1 MATTAQINAIAA
13 LYAGYFN
20 RAPDPEGLQFWIDQI
35 DDGREFNTIAED
47 FAASEEATS
56 LYPYLTA
63 PDVASPSTFITN
75 VYQNLFNRAPDAEG
89 LQFWTDVLNSGSVSV
104 ADMIEAIIEG
114 AVDAPDATPAT
125 FDKTT
130 LDNKVEVGL
139 DFAADAANTSGF
151 DFDDADKS
159 AATAVIDSVTNEEA
173 TVDAAKASTDAYL
186 SGTSNQGDT
195 FTLTTEID
203 ALTGST
209 ADDTFTGV
217 AGNFLNGTFNTGDSI
232 NGGTGDDTLDI
243 IATPSVLGSP
253 SITPASMTGVENISV
268 QDLSF
273 GLTLNLSNATGVE
286 TLASKNSNNVT
297 TTFSSVA
304 ALADIE
310 VSNINSNTSNVA
322 VNYNANVVAGLDDA
336 QNIALDGASTTV
348 AVAGVETFNI
358 AATGVNALTFNAVND
373 GDTINVSGDGSLTLN
388 GTLDV
393 TTLDASANT
402 GGVAATLAAGNVAVT
417 GGAGDDSFDFGTD
430 LTADA
435 TGVPGD
441 VVDGGEGM
449 DTVRVETTT
458 TANDFSAAAAAA
470 PFNALTSI
478 ERVAFD
484 GANGV
489 TLNGAT
495 FTNAGITNLE
505 FSTTGDDTIN
515 NAGSARTYEFG
526 TANQGSA
533 EFNMSGT
540 SSVLN
545 LSLMGTD
552 EGPAANDGTAAGVFD
567 LTVNLAGTAPAGT
580 KATINIDSQGD
591 LITGTFNDVGTVT
604 AVAGSTINISG
615 SGDLNLDGLVNNG
628 TIDASAATGN
638 LVIEG
643 SAFTDFDDGDNDAT
657 DGDAGGAA
665 SVAFKS
671 GADTITLGAG
681 TDTVQFGSGLASGVA
696 NSDDAA
702 TNTNT
707 DLQFDVVNGF
717 TAGNG
722 GDVLDA
728 LYSTDTDAN
737 YTALVATAQEDINLL
752 SGNSG
757 VTAAT
762 LENAANLAVANTVA
776 DEWTAFTFQGETY
789 AVYDKSDAAGDLFDE
804 ANDLLVQITGVSVAD
819 LNDTNF
825 A

>member
-35 DDGREFNTIAED
+35 DGGREFNTIAED

-159 AATAVIDSVTNEEA
+159 AATAVIDSVTEEEA

-232 NGGTGDDTLDI
+232 NGGTGDDTLNI
-243 IATPSVLGSP
+243 IATNAGT
-253 SITPASMTGVENISV
+253 ITPASMTGVEKISV
-268 QDLSF
+268 QDLANLSI
-273 GLTLNLSNATGVE
+273 NLSNATGVQ
-286 TLASKNSNNVT
+286 TLASKNSASGAFTGFGN
-297 TTFSSVA
+297 VA
-304 ALADIE
+304 ALVDIE
-310 VSNINSNTSNVA
+310 VSNINNTFSSVGVA
-322 VNYNANVVAGLDDA
+322 YNADVVSGVDDA
-336 QNIALDGASTTV
+336 QDIALDGANAGV
-348 AVAGVETFNI
+348 NVAGIETFNVE
-358 AATGVNALTFNAVND
+358 ATGSNTLNLGND
-373 GDTINVSGDGSLTLN
+373 GNTVNVSGDGSLTLT
-388 GTLDV
+388 GALGV

-402 GGVAATLAAGNVAVT
+402 GGVTATLAAGNVAVT
-417 GGAGDDSFDFGTD
+417 GGAGDDSFDFGTG
-430 LTADA
+430 LTAVA

-449 DTVRVETTT
+449 DTVRVSNAAAT
-458 TANDFSAAAAAA
+458 DLSAAADAA
-470 PFNALTSI
+470 PFNALTSV
-478 ERVAFD
+478 ERVSFD
-484 GANGV
+484 GAGGV

-505 FSTTGDDTIN
+505 FNTTGNDVID

-526 TANQGSA
+526 DLNDGSA
-533 EFNMSGT
+533 TFNMSGAST
-540 SSVLN
+540 VLN
-545 LSLMGTD
+545 LALLGTD
-552 EGPAANDGTAAGVFD
+552 PGAATDDGADADVGA
-567 LTVNLAGTAPAGT
+567 LNVNLSGTAPAGT
-580 KATINIDSQGD
+580 LTTINIDSQGD
-591 LITGTFNDVGTVT
+591 LAETGVASFNNVGTVS
-604 AVAGSTINISG
+604 AVAGSTINITG
-615 SGDLNLDGLVNNG
+615 AGNLDLANLAARG

-643 SAFTDFDDGDNDAT
+643 SVIDTTTTAAVS
-657 DGDAGGAA
+657 GG
-665 SVAFKS
+665 
-671 GADTITLGAG
+671 DTITLGAG
-681 TDTVQFGSGLASGVA
+681 ADTVQFTSPAASGVVNTTTA
-696 NSDDAA
+696 ETTALGLQVDVINS
-702 TNTNT
+702 
-707 DLQFDVVNGF
+707 F

-722 GDVLDA
+722 GDVLDIVG
-728 LYSTDTDAN
+728 SN
-737 YTALVATAQEDINLL
+737 VEYTALTAAVQADIDALSGATA
-752 SGNSG
+752 
-757 VTAAT
+757 T
-762 LENAANLAVANTVA
+762 LQNAANIAADIATAN
-776 DEWTAFTFQGETY
+776 EWTAFTFQGQTY
-789 AVYDKSDAAGDLFDE
+789 AQYDFDGNGDYDAGA
-804 ANDLLVQITGVSVAD
+804 DLLVQITGVSVAD

>member
-35 DDGREFNTIAED
+35 DGGRAFNTIAAD

-75 VYQNLFNRAPDAEG
+75 VYQNLFNRAPDTEG
-89 LQFWTDVLNSGSVSV
+89 LQFWTNVLNSGSVSV

-114 AVDAPDATPAT
+114 AVDAPNATPPT
-125 FDKTT
+125 FDKAT

-139 DFAADAANTSGF
+139 DFAADAANTAGF

-159 AATAVIDSVTNEEA
+159 AATAVIDGVTNDDA

-186 SGTSNQGDT
+186 SGTSNQGET

-232 NGGTGDDTLDI
+232 NGGTGNDTLNI
-243 IATPSVLGSP
+243 IASSGGV
-253 SITPASMTGVENISV
+253 ITPASMTGVEKISV
-268 QDLSF
+268 QALVG
-273 GLTLNLSNATGVE
+273 GLNINLSNATGIE
-286 TLASKNSNNVT
+286 TLATKNSANVT
-297 TTFSSVA
+297 TSFNNVA
-304 ALADIE
+304 AIVDLE
-310 VSNINSNTSNVA
+310 VTNIDTAGSSMV
-322 VNYNANVVAGLDDA
+322 VNYNASVVSGLTDE
-336 QNIALDGASTTV
+336 QNIAINTASAYV
-348 AVAGVETFNI
+348 EANGIETFNI
-358 AATGVNALTFNAVND
+358 TTTGRSAIELGND
-373 GDTINVSGDGSLTLN
+373 GDTVNVSGDGSLDMTRVP
-388 GTLDV
+388 LDI

-402 GGVAATLAAGNVAVT
+402 GGVTAALATGNVAVT
-417 GGAGDDSFDFGTD
+417 GGSGDDSFNFGAG
-430 LTADA
+430 LTAAA

-449 DTVRVETTT
+449 DTVRVTTSG
-458 TANDFSAAAAAA
+458 DLSAAAAAA

-484 GANGV
+484 GNGV

-505 FSTTGDDTIN
+505 FDTNGADFIN
-515 NAGSARTYEFG
+515 NAGSSRTYEFG
-526 TANQGSA
+526 TDNTGNAT
-533 EFNMSGT
+533 FNMSGT

-545 LSLMGTD
+545 IAMLGTD
-552 EGPAANDGTAAGVFD
+552 DSPAANDGDDANVGALF
-567 LTVNLAGTAPAGT
+567 VNLAGTAPAGT

-591 LITGTFNDVGTVT
+591 LKETGATPMNDVGMVT
-604 AVAGSTINISG
+604 AVAGSTINING
-615 SGDLNLDGLVNNG
+615 SGDLGLAGLANNG

-638 LVIEG
+638 LVLQG
-643 SAFTDFDDGDNDAT
+643 SDFTNGP
-657 DGDAGGAA
+657 
-665 SVAFKS
+665 FKS
-671 GADTITLGAG
+671 GADMITLGAG
-681 TDTVQFGSGLASGVA
+681 ADTVQFSSGAASGVA
-696 NSDDAA
+696 NA
-702 TNTNT
+702 TPGATNT
-707 DLQFDVVNGF
+707 DLQVDVVNGF

-722 GDVLDA
+722 GDVLD
-728 LYSTDTDAN
+728 STAAAGDSD
-737 YTALVATAQEDINLL
+737 YTALTAAAQAQIDAL
-752 SGNSG
+752 SGSG
-757 VTAAT
+757 AT
-762 LENAANLAVANTVA
+762 LEAAANIATNALAQDSGDAG
-776 DEWTAFTFQGETY
+776 EWSAFTFQGQTY
-789 AVYDKSDAAGDLFDE
+789 AVYD
-804 ANDLLVQITGVSVAD
+804 ANDTITLPATTDGFNEGEDLLVQITGVSVAD

>member
-35 DDGREFNTIAED
+35 DGGREFNTIAED

-217 AGNFLNGTFNTGDSI
+217 AGNVLNGTFSTGDSI
-232 NGGTGDDTLDI
+232 NGGTGNDTLNI
-243 IATPSVLGSP
+243 IATQGGT
-253 SITPASMTGVENISV
+253 ITPASMTGVENISV
-268 QDLSF
+268 QDLSG
-273 GLTLNLSNATGVE
+273 GLTLNLSNATGIE

-310 VSNINSNTSNVA
+310 VSNINGNGSDVT
-322 VNYNANVVAGLDDA
+322 VNYNTNVVSGLDDA
-336 QNIALDGASTTV
+336 QNIALDGANTEV
-348 AVAGVETFNI
+348 DVAGIETFNV
-358 AATGVNALTFNAVND
+358 AATGANALDLSFND
-373 GDTINVSGDGSLTLN
+373 GETINVSGDGSLTLSN
-388 GTLDV
+388 ALNV

-417 GGAGDDSFDFGTD
+417 GGSGDDSFDFGTG
-430 LTADA
+430 LTAA
-435 TGVPGD
+435 AAGVPGD

-449 DTVRVETTT
+449 DTVRVSDAGDLTP
-458 TANDFSAAAAAA
+458 ADDAA

-484 GANGV
+484 GTGV
-489 TLNGAT
+489 TLNGST

-505 FSTTGDDTIN
+505 FNTTGSDDIN

-526 TANQGSA
+526 TDNTGAA
-533 EFNMSGT
+533 LFNMSGT
-540 SSVLN
+540 SSVL
-545 LSLMGTD
+545 
-552 EGPAANDGTAAGVFD
+552 
-567 LTVNLAGTAPAGT
+567 
-580 KATINIDSQGD
+580 
-591 LITGTFNDVGTVT
+591 
-604 AVAGSTINISG
+604 
-615 SGDLNLDGLVNNG
+615 
-628 TIDASAATGN
+628 
-638 LVIEG
+638 
-643 SAFTDFDDGDNDAT
+643 
-657 DGDAGGAA
+657 
-665 SVAFKS
+665 
-671 GADTITLGAG
+671 
-681 TDTVQFGSGLASGVA
+681 
-696 NSDDAA
+696 
-702 TNTNT
+702 
-707 DLQFDVVNGF
+707 
-717 TAGNG
+717 
-722 GDVLDA
+722 
-728 LYSTDTDAN
+728 
-737 YTALVATAQEDINLL
+737 
-752 SGNSG
+752 
-757 VTAAT
+757 
-762 LENAANLAVANTVA
+762 
-776 DEWTAFTFQGETY
+776 
-789 AVYDKSDAAGDLFDE
+789 
-804 ANDLLVQITGVSVAD
+804 
-819 LNDTNF
+819 
-825 A
+825 

>member
-35 DDGREFNTIAED
+35 DGGREFNTIAED

-114 AVDAPDATPAT
+114 AVDAPNATPAT

-186 SGTSNQGDT
+186 SGTSNQGQT
-195 FTLTTEID
+195 YTLTTEID

-217 AGNFLNGTFNTGDSI
+217 AGNILNGTFNTGDSI
-232 NGGTGDDTLDI
+232 NGGTGNDTLNI
-243 IATPSVLGSP
+243 IATQGGTV
-253 SITPASMTGVENISV
+253 TPASMTGVENISV
-268 QDLSF
+268 QDLSG
-273 GLTLNLSNATGVE
+273 GLNINLANATGVE
-286 TLASKNSNNVT
+286 SVASKNST
-297 TTFSSVA
+297 AFTSFSNVA
-304 ALADIE
+304 ALVDIA
-310 VSNINSNTSNVA
+310 VSNINNAGSSVQ
-322 VNYNANVVAGLDDA
+322 VNYNTNVVTGLDDV
-336 QNIALDGASTTV
+336 QEIALDGANTFV
-348 AVAGVETFNI
+348 NVVGIETFNV
-358 AATGVNALTFNAVND
+358 AATGSNTLNLGND
-373 GDTINVSGDGSLTLN
+373 GNTVNVSGDGSLALTGAL
-388 GTLDV
+388 GV

-402 GGVAATLAAGNVAVT
+402 GGVTATLATGNVAVT
-417 GGAGDDSFDFGTD
+417 GGSGDDSFNFNGG
-430 LTADA
+430 LTAAA

-449 DTVRVETTT
+449 DTVRVTTSG
-458 TANDFSAAAAAA
+458 DLSAAAAAA
-470 PFNALTSI
+470 PFNALTSV

-484 GANGV
+484 GAGV
-489 TLNGAT
+489 TLNGST

-505 FSTTGDDTIN
+505 FNTNGSDIIN

-526 TANQGSA
+526 TANTGNA
-533 EFNMSGT
+533 LFNMSGT

-545 LSLMGTD
+545 LTMMGTD
-552 EGPAANDGTAAGVFD
+552 GSAAANDGTDADVGA

-580 KATINIDSQGD
+580 KATINIESQGD
-591 LITGTFNDVGTVT
+591 LAETGINSFNDVGTVT
-604 AVAGSTINISG
+604 AVAGSTINITG
-615 SGDLNLDGLVNNG
+615 EGNLDLAGLANNG

-638 LVIEG
+638 LVLEG
-643 SAFTDFDDGDNDAT
+643 SDFANGPF
-657 DGDAGGAA
+657 
-665 SVAFKS
+665 VS

-681 TDTVQFGSGLASGVA
+681 ADTVQFSSGAASGVA
-696 NSDDAA
+696 NATPGAA
-702 TNTNT
+702 NT
-707 DLQFDVVNGF
+707 DLQVDVVNGF

-722 GDVLDA
+722 GDVLD
-728 LYSTDTDAN
+728 STAAGGDSD
-737 YTALVATAQEDINLL
+737 YTALTAAAQAQIDALSGATA
-752 SGNSG
+752 
-757 VTAAT
+757 T
-762 LENAANLAVANTVA
+762 LQNAADIAVANIAQDGVDA
-776 DEWTAFTFQGETY
+776 GEWSAFTFQGQSY
-789 AVYDKSDAAGDLFDE
+789 AVYDAADVAGETFDE